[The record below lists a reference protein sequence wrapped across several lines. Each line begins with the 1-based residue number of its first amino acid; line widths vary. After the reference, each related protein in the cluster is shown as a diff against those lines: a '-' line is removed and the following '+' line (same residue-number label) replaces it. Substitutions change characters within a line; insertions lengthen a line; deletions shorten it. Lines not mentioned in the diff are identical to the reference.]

1 MKLSI
6 IVVTYN
12 SEKDIYD
19 CLHSLYRY
27 NDLPEKELEVIIV
40 DNQSREY
47 EAMRARLSKDYP
59 AVQVVQNTHNGGY
72 GQGNNV
78 GIRMATAPI
87 VAIMN
92 PDVRLLQP
100 SFAAMLSC
108 FQDNQVVMCGG
119 KQMFPNNR
127 LGWSFAGDYNVW
139 WPIRIG
145 MRNLLKRIDH
155 YDYRFMH
162 LSGAFFMVRKD
173 KFEQIGLF
181 DENLFMYAEEPD
193 IHMRFRKQFPQDKM
207 IFLPNLPYLHLSAER
222 EFSEKRFRS
231 VLNGDLYV
239 IRKHGLSP
247 QSYIRQV
254 MGMSYVLQLR
264 AYIQRDTKMVHI
276 YRMQRYLVRK
286 WEKEL
291 IHA

>member
-1 MKLSI
+1 MKLSVI
-6 IVVTYN
+6 IVTYN

-19 CLHSLYRY
+19 CLRSLFLY
-27 NDLPEKELEVIIV
+27 NDLPKDELEVIIV

-47 EAMRARLSKDYP
+47 QAMRARLNLEFP
-59 AVQVVQNTHNGGY
+59 AVRVIQNTRNGGY

-87 VAIMN
+87 VAVMN
-92 PDVRLLQP
+92 PDVRLLRP
-100 SFAAMLSC
+100 TLSTMVAC
-108 FQDNQVVMCGG
+108 FEDDRVLMCGG

-145 MRNLLKRIDH
+145 MRNLFKRIDH

-181 DENLFMYAEEPD
+181 DEDLFMYAEEPD
-193 IHMRFRKQFPQDKM
+193 IHMRFRKRFPHDKM
-207 IFLPNLPYLHLSAER
+207 LFLPSLPYLHLSSER
-222 EFSEKRFRS
+222 DFSEKRFRS
-231 VLNGDLYV
+231 VIDGDLYV
-239 IRKHGLSP
+239 IRKHGLSVA
-247 QSYIRQV
+247 SYIRQV
-254 MGMSYVLQLR
+254 EYMSYVLQFR
-264 AYIQRDTKMVHI
+264 AYIQHDAETVRVC
-276 YRMQRYLVRK
+276 RLQRSLVRK
-286 WEKEL
+286 WRSEL
-291 IHA
+291 TQS